1 MQFENIATIE
11 NIPPIENINFS
22 EAAYINPLNLLFNL
36 FLTAFLSYILGL
48 IFIRFGKSIS
58 NKASLASSFP
68 MLSITTMIIITVVK
82 SSLALSLGLVGALSI
97 VRFRTPI
104 KEPEELTYLFLAIV
118 LGLTIGADQQLVA
131 LIGLLF
137 TGLLVFLRSKSRFSK
152 TAKSGSFT
160 AVIRYPSTV
169 NQYEIIDIL
178 QKRSTYLDLKR
189 VHISEDDYNEISFTI
204 IFDSYK
210 NIEQITN
217 DLTNLNSKIYC
228 DFVDTSRVL
237 GA

>member
-1 MQFENIATIE
+1 MQLGNLPIIE
-11 NIPPIENINFS
+11 NTTFS
-22 EAAYINPLNLLFNL
+22 EASYINPLNLLFNL
-36 FLTAFLSYILGL
+36 CLTAFLSYLLGL

-118 LGLTIGADQQLVA
+118 LGLSIGADQQLVA
-131 LIGLLF
+131 IIGLLF
-137 TGLLVFLRSKSRFSK
+137 TGLLVFLKSKSRFSK

-160 AVIRYPSTV
+160 TVIRYPSKV
-169 NQYEIIDIL
+169 NQNEIIDIL
-178 QKRSTYLDLKR
+178 KKRTTYLDLKR
-189 VHISEDDYNEISFTI
+189 INISEDDYSEISFTI

-210 NIEQITN
+210 DIEQITN
-217 DLTNLNSKIYC
+217 DLTALNSKIYC
-228 DFVDTSRVL
+228 DIVDTSRVL